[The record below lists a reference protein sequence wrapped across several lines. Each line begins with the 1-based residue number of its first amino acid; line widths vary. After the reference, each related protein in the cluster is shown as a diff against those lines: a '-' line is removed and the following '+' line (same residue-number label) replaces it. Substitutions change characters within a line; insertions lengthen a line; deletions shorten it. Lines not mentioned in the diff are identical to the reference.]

1 MSELQVASRYAKS
14 LIDLATEQK
23 VLDQVQEQML
33 LFVQVCHENPELVA
47 VLKNPIISLDKKAAV
62 LQGVFGSKVHKIVNA
77 FFVLMV
83 NKGRASLLLPS
94 AKAYIAAYQAIKG
107 IVIAKV
113 KAASALSDDAKK
125 QIIALVKSMGANEVV
140 LETTIDPA
148 TIGGFVLQV
157 GDKQVDATLRT
168 KLNKLKKEF
177 EQKVVA

>member
-1 MSELQVASRYAKS
+1 
-14 LIDLATEQK
+14 
-23 VLDQVQEQML
+23 
-33 LFVQVCHENPELVA
+33 
-47 VLKNPIISLDKKAAV
+47 
-62 LQGVFGSKVHKIVNA
+62 
-77 FFVLMV
+77 
-83 NKGRASLLLPS
+83 LPS

-140 LETTIDPA
+140 LETTIDSA

-157 GDKQVDATLRT
+157 GDKQVDATLKT

>member
-33 LFVQVCHENPELVA
+33 LFVQVCRENPELVA

-83 NKGRASLLLPS
+83 NKGRAALLLPT
-94 AKAYIAAYQAIKG
+94 AKAYIVAFQAIKG

-113 KAASALSDDAKK
+113 KVASALSDDAKK
-125 QIIALVKSMGANEVV
+125 QIIAHVKSMGANEVV

-157 GDKQVDATLRT
+157 GDKQVDATLKT

>member
-33 LFVQVCHENPELVA
+33 LFVQVCRENPELVA

-62 LQGVFGSKVHKIVNA
+62 LHGVFGSKVHKIVNA

-83 NKGRASLLLPS
+83 NKGRAALLLPT
-94 AKAYIAAYQAIKG
+94 AKAYIVAFQAIKG

-113 KAASALSDDAKK
+113 KAASALSEEAKK
-125 QIIALVKSMGANEVV
+125 QIIAHVKSMGANEVV

-157 GDKQVDATLRT
+157 GDKQVDATLKT

>member
-33 LFVQVCHENPELVA
+33 LFVQVCRENPELVA

-62 LQGVFGSKVHKIVNA
+62 LHGVFGSKVHKIVNA
-77 FFVLMV
+77 FFLLMV
-83 NKGRASLLLPS
+83 NKGRAALLLPT
-94 AKAYIAAYQAIKG
+94 AKAYIVAFQAIKG

-113 KAASALSDDAKK
+113 KAASALSEEAKK
-125 QIIALVKSMGANEVV
+125 QIIAHVKLMGANEVV

-157 GDKQVDATLRT
+157 GDKQVDATLKT